1 MNLVDFIITCF
12 CLVDE
17 MLPSVTAGQRLR
29 ARGTMPKLSDSEVI
43 TMEIVGM
50 YLGKS
55 QDKELV
61 EYFCLHWGH
70 FFPALTQMHRTTFVR
85 QGANLWVIKERLWCT
100 IRDEVLS
107 YDPVT
112 AIIDSFPMP
121 VCHFARAYRCSRFKG
136 EAGFGK
142 DHTARQTF
150 YGFRV
155 HARVCWPGVITQVE
169 LAAANVHEGEVAYD
183 LTKGTSG
190 LLLGDRNYWLPT
202 LKADLRRLGIVL
214 LTPFR
219 TAKHAPPHSWSPVL
233 GRVRYRVETVFGQL
247 VERCD
252 ATRVWARDLW
262 HQRNRLLRMFLMHTI
277 SVFLNIQ
284 AETPPLQLERFVLL

>member
-1 MNLVDFIITCF
+1 MNLDDFIITCF
-12 CLVDE
+12 CLIDE
-17 MLPSVTAGQRLR
+17 MLPNVIAGHRLR
-29 ARGTMPKLSDSEVI
+29 ERGPKPKLSDSEVI
-43 TMEIVGM
+43 TMEIVGI
-50 YLGKS
+50 YLGQS
-55 QDKELV
+55 QDKELF
-61 EYFCLHWGH
+61 EYFCRHWSH
-70 FFPALTQMHRTTFVR
+70 FFPALRQMHRTTFVR
-85 QGANLWVIKERLWCT
+85 QAANLWAIKERLWCT
-100 IRDEVLS
+100 LRDEMVS
-107 YDPVT
+107 YDPST

-169 LAAANVHEGEVAYD
+169 LAAANVHEGEVAYE

-202 LKADLRRLGIVL
+202 LKSDLRRLGIVL

-219 TAKHAPPHSWSPVL
+219 TAKHAPAHSWSPVL
-233 GRVRYRVETVFGQL
+233 GRVRYRIETVFGQL

-252 ATRVWARDLW
+252 AKNVWARDLW
-262 HQRNRLLRMFLMHTI
+262 HQCNRLLRMILMHTI

-284 AETPPLQLERFVLL
+284 AQTPPLQLERLVA